1 MKRILVI
8 LFVLLLCAPCCAAIT
23 GTDRG
28 TGTDNTSAL
37 TFTVTPA
44 SNFSSGTLAVLVI
57 SADNSDTN
65 GTAHSTFAVTDS
77 HGNTWTRRFSL
88 VLDPAGA
95 SAGCE
100 GAVFTTTQTAG
111 TLTTGS
117 TITVTFDAASTA
129 ECWSLM
135 EITPTAGHAITY
147 VTNGNSGAFTNTAP
161 TVDTGS
167 ITSGNMVIGCLFNEQ
182 GTGQTVAEDGDS
194 TNGSWSTQQTAEIGS
209 AATGMTVAS
218 QRKVVT
224 GTATQTYNPTLGTA
238 SDSFVGW
245 VQFSETPTSIID
257 PLSRAIPGNALDP
270 LRSL

>member
-1 MKRILVI
+1 M
-8 LFVLLLCAPCCAAIT
+8 
-23 GTDRG
+23 
-28 TGTDNTSAL
+28 
-37 TFTVTPA
+37 
-44 SNFSSGTLAVLVI
+44 AVLVV

-65 GTAHSTFAVTDS
+65 GTAHSTFTCTDS

-100 GAVFTTTQTAG
+100 GAVFTTDQAAG

-135 EITPTAGHAITY
+135 EITPTAGYAITY
-147 VTNGNSGAFTNTAP
+147 VTNGNSGAFTNTTP

-182 GTGQTVAEDGDS
+182 GTGQTVTEDGDTS
-194 TNGSWSTQQTAEIGS
+194 NGTWSTQQTAEIGS
-209 AATGMTVAS
+209 AATGMTVS
-218 QRKVVT
+218 TQRKAVT
-224 GTATQTYNPTLGTA
+224 GTATQTYNPTLGA
-238 SDSFVGW
+238 SSDSFVGW
-245 VQFSETPTSIID
+245 VELSETPTSIID